1 MRTRLAFAAIA
12 LATPALADV
21 EAIHYGRSIVERTYA
36 VIGPEVTDPGMRYA
50 GNNLACASCHLD
62 GGRTARG
69 LALVGVSAKYPK
81 PLPGG
86 GAESLADRVNGCM
99 IRSMNGRPLPEGGA
113 EMRAVLAYLAML
125 TADAGSFGDPAE
137 APLPLAVPAAPPD
150 KARGRTL
157 YLAICA
163 GCHRADGGGVAN
175 GQPGE
180 ALGFLHPPL
189 WGDDSYNAAAGMSRP
204 VMAAAFIHDN
214 MPLGASAGAPALTAQ
229 DAWDIAAFID
239 GQPRPPAPR

>member
-137 APLPLAVPAAPPD
+137 VPVPLPAAAAPDPV
-150 KARGRTL
+150 RGQRL
-157 YLAICA
+157 YLAECA
-163 GCHRADGGGVAN
+163 ACHGADGGGMPN
-175 GQPGE
+175 GRPGQ
-180 ALGFLHPPL
+180 ALGYLHPPL
-189 WGDDSYNAAAGMSRP
+189 WGPDSFNAGAGMDDRAT
-204 VMAAAFIHDN
+204 AAAFIHDN
-214 MPLGASAGAPALTAQ
+214 MPLGTTAAAPVLTPQ
-229 DAWDIAAFID
+229 DAWDIAAFIEA
-239 GQPRPPAPR
+239 QTRPPAPR

>member
-86 GAESLADRVNGCM
+86 GAGSLADRVNGCM

-137 APLPLAVPAAPPD
+137 VPVPLPAAAAPDPV
-150 KARGRTL
+150 RGQRL
-157 YLAICA
+157 YLAECA
-163 GCHRADGGGVAN
+163 ACHGADAYCRDAAVAVETAKDFIARKHNQMARAEVSAA
-175 GQPGE
+175 P
-180 ALGFLHPPL
+180 
-189 WGDDSYNAAAGMSRP
+189 AAG
-204 VMAAAFIHDN
+204 A
-214 MPLGASAGAPALTAQ
+214 
-229 DAWDIAAFID
+229 
-239 GQPRPPAPR
+239 APR